1 LEKTFIVSE
10 RRACQAVGLNRKTK
24 RRQPYGKEARALT
37 TRISELSEKYPRFG
51 YRKIFDKLKEEG
63 WHIGREHVRLIRKRQ
78 GFQVIRKGRK
88 RRLLGSDPGEL
99 GKANYPHD
107 IWSYDLVMDQTAD
120 GRRLKFLTI
129 IDEYTR
135 YGLAIFVS
143 RSITAGHVRSVLTD
157 LFGQWG
163 LPTHIKS
170 DNGPEFIAQDIQ
182 RWLKETGVKTHFIEP
197 GSPWQNGHNE
207 SFNAVF
213 RDGCLNRWL
222 FYSVQEAR
230 RVTESWLNEY
240 NHERPHGSLGGKTPA
255 AFMHSQQVSREEA
268 A

>member
-1 LEKTFIVSE
+1 MSE
-10 RRACQAVGLNRKTK
+10 RRVCDAVGLNRKTK

-37 TRISELSEKYPRFG
+37 ARVSELSERYPRFG
-51 YRKIFDKLKEEG
+51 YRKIFDKLKEAG
-63 WHIGREHVRLIRKRQ
+63 WRVGREHVRLARKTL
-78 GFQVIRKGRK
+78 GLQVIKKGKK
-88 RRLLGSDPGEL
+88 RRLWGSDPAGL
-99 GKANYPHD
+99 GKAKFPHD
-107 IWSYDLVMDQTAD
+107 IWSYDLVMDETVD

-157 LFGQWG
+157 LFGLWG

-170 DNGPEFIAQDIQ
+170 DNGPEFIAKDIQ
-182 RWLKETGVKTHFIEP
+182 TWLKETGVKTHFIEP

-213 RDGCLNRWL
+213 RDGCLDRWL

-230 RVTESWLNEY
+230 RVTEGWLNEY

-255 AFMHSQQVSREEA
+255 VVLESYQIPKKEVA
-268 A
+268 